1 MKAVLLFLPGDA
13 EWRQVGYKSQTA
25 SVFKSKSFLWLGTN
39 YLLSPNFDICFG
51 DPWAAWRFKYDSDNE
66 SFECWLLDD
75 STLVFRGMCESH

>member
-1 MKAVLLFLPGDA
+1 MQSGDRLDTKV
-13 EWRQVGYKSQTA
+13 RQPRYLNPRVFSGLEQTI
-25 SVFKSKSFLWLGTN
+25 
-39 YLLSPNFDICFG
+39 LLSPNFDICFG

>member
-39 YLLSPNFDICFG
+39 YFAFPKL
-51 DPWAAWRFKYDSDNE
+51 
-66 SFECWLLDD
+66 
-75 STLVFRGMCESH
+75 